1 MNRRGHTYDA
11 IVVGAR
17 IAGASTAM
25 LLARKGFDVLLVD
38 RARFPSEVPRG
49 HYIRKHGPPRLARWG
64 LLDRVVATGSPP
76 ITSITMDFGDF
87 PLTGTNLEPGGV
99 PVGVAP
105 RRAAL
110 DKVLVDAAVGSG
122 AELREHFPVSGLIV
136 DGDRVIGV
144 RGPGGLAE
152 RAKMVIGADGRNSS
166 VAKWVRAR
174 AYREAPTL
182 TCWYFSYWSGVP
194 AAGLEVDL
202 SDHRV
207 IFAFPTADDL
217 FAIFVGWPID
227 DLPAVRADTEGELT
241 AVIDRVPRLA
251 ERVRAGQ
258 REERIFGAAQLP
270 NFLRKPYGPGWA
282 LVGDAGAHKDPFAA
296 LGVCDALRDAELL
309 AEALGQSLAGVRS
322 EADALADYERR
333 RNEATLPDYDANIR
347 SAKFTPPPPELLARR
362 AAARGD
368 AGASTDFYLS
378 WEGRLPSS

>member
-1 MNRRGHTYDA
+1 
-11 IVVGAR
+11 
-17 IAGASTAM
+17 
-25 LLARKGFDVLLVD
+25 
-38 RARFPSEVPRG
+38 
-49 HYIRKHGPPRLARWG
+49 
-64 LLDRVVATGSPP
+64 
-76 ITSITMDFGDF
+76 MDFGDF
-87 PLTGTNLEPGGV
+87 PLTGTNLEPDGV

-122 AELREHFPVSGLIV
+122 AELREHFPVGDLIV

-144 RGPGGLAE
+144 RGPGGVAD
-152 RAKMVIGADGRNSS
+152 RAKIVIGADGRNSS
-166 VAKWVRAR
+166 VAKRVRAR

-182 TCWYFSYWSGVP
+182 TCWYFSYWSGVQ

-227 DLPAVRADTEGELT
+227 DLPAVRADTEGELM
-241 AVIDRVPRLA
+241 AVVDRVPRLA

-258 REERIFGAAQLP
+258 REERIFGATQLP

-309 AEALGQSLAGVRS
+309 AEALAQPLAGVRS

-333 RNEATLPDYDANIR
+333 RNEATLPDYEANIR

-362 AAARGD
+362 AAARDD

-378 WEGRLPSS
+378 WEGRLPS